1 MKYSGTGEDILRQ
14 VAGRP
19 VVIWGARMTGIGFA
33 RFAKTNSLEVS
44 AFIDSDPALQGSK
57 VNGIAVHKPNY
68 LQDLQEQKKPFI
80 LVVAVALKAD
90 EIKTKLSKYGLKE
103 SDVVVYSDY
112 CDLFYT
118 IDIVGTCNL
127 KCASCVHSI
136 EDHGMPKGIM
146 SLDTFKSVIAKI
158 KSESRLF
165 THVSLYNWGEP
176 FMHPNLPEIIDHLHE
191 NGVAAAVSS
200 NLSVRFKD
208 RLDSTM
214 RAAPDILKVSISGY
228 YPEAYNATHGG
239 GDINLVKSNMYR
251 LRYLMDKYGSN
262 TYVDVNYHLYR
273 DNNGKNL
280 QKMQELCQELGF
292 ALSTVQAL
300 VMPLERA
307 IDYCEGK
314 PSADTIALSK
324 NLLVDIGEGIKAS
337 SVVKSEGCPFRDNQI
352 NINFDLNVPVCC
364 TVSDRLTATVNRNY
378 LTATLPEISHG
389 KENAKIC
396 TKCMSFGLP
405 EYNLGYNKKGWDEIA
420 ATKTSLDVA

>member
-1 MKYSGTGEDILRQ
+1 M
-14 VAGRP
+14 
-19 VVIWGARMTGIGFA
+19 
-33 RFAKTNSLEVS
+33 
-44 AFIDSDPALQGSK
+44 
-57 VNGIAVHKPNY
+57 
-68 LQDLQEQKKPFI
+68 
-80 LVVAVALKAD
+80 
-90 EIKTKLSKYGLKE
+90 
-103 SDVVVYSDY
+103 
-112 CDLFYT
+112 
-118 IDIVGTCNL
+118 
-127 KCASCVHSI
+127 
-136 EDHGMPKGIM
+136 
-146 SLDTFKSVIAKI
+146 
-158 KSESRLF
+158 
-165 THVSLYNWGEP
+165 
-176 FMHPNLPEIIDHLHE
+176 
-191 NGVAAAVSS
+191 
-200 NLSVRFKD
+200 
-208 RLDSTM
+208 
-214 RAAPDILKVSISGY
+214 
-228 YPEAYNATHGG
+228 
-239 GDINLVKSNMYR
+239 VKSNMYR

-314 PSADTIALSK
+314 PSADTTALSK

-364 TVSDRLTATVNRNY
+364 TVSDRLTATVNHNY
-378 LTATLPEISHG
+378 LTATLPEISKG
-389 KENAKIC
+389 KDNAKIC